1 MAHRLGWHF
10 PSGSLAAV
18 SAALVVAAML
28 SGCGDKKE
36 KAATQ
41 SAVRV
46 NKEEITV
53 HQINAVLAQQRNLKQ
68 EQSDA
73 AARQVLE
80 QLIDQELSVQK
91 AAELKLD
98 RDARTVQAI
107 EAARRDIIARAYV
120 EKIGEGAPSPSSAE
134 IKDYYDKHPE
144 LFKDRRVYQ
153 LQEIAV
159 EASPDQLAAL
169 QAKLS
174 AVKSPNEVIEHLKA
188 ANLKFTA
195 NQAVRGAEQIPM
207 AALPRLAQMKDGQT
221 LVDPTPSGA
230 NILLLVASRTQPV
243 SEEQAAKPIEAFL
256 MNERKRKMIADDLKA
271 LRASAKIEYLGK
283 YAGTAPAVE
292 ATRAPTAADMAAS
305 AAAAVDVKSIN
316 EGLGLKAG
324 AAAASAVAMA
334 DAAVKASS
342 GVDAATLRKG
352 LGLK

>member
-1 MAHRLGWHF
+1 
-10 PSGSLAAV
+10 
-18 SAALVVAAML
+18 
-28 SGCGDKKE
+28 
-36 KAATQ
+36 
-41 SAVRV
+41 
-46 NKEEITV
+46 
-53 HQINAVLAQQRNLKQ
+53 LAQQRDLKQ

-98 RDARTVQAI
+98 RDARIVQAI

-120 EKIGEGAPSPSSAE
+120 EKIGEGTPKPSPAE
-134 IKDYYDKHPE
+134 IKDYYDGHSE

-169 QAKLS
+169 QSKLNM
-174 AVKSPNEVIEHLKA
+174 VKGVNELIEYLKA

-195 NQAVRGAEQIPM
+195 NQAVRGAEQIPL
-207 AALPRLAQMKDGQT
+207 AALPRLAQMKDGQA
-221 LVDPTPSGA
+221 LVNPTPSGA
-230 NILLLVASRTQPV
+230 NILLLVASRRQPV
-243 SEEQAAKPIEAFL
+243 GEDLATKPIEAFL
-256 MNERKRKMIADDLKA
+256 MNERKRKLIADDLKA

-283 YAGTAPAVE
+283 YAGTAPVAEPFRV
-292 ATRAPTAADMAAS
+292 PTAADMAAS
-305 AAAAVDVKSIN
+305 AVAAVDVKSIN

-324 AAAASAVAMA
+324 AAAASAVGMS

-342 GVDAATLRKG
+342 GVDAATLRNG